1 MAATGQVNDTRRCLV
16 TPFHGGMLANT
27 MINLQGSMGFFS
39 FGRLFALVSI
49 LPFLVNAATEC
60 RPSLPLPYRVLHQF
74 PDPTYLQSLYVRS
87 NGDILLTTAW
97 PNGTIY
103 YVSGPTTK
111 SPKVT
116 QVYQF
121 DPKVVNV
128 TTSIIETRPDVYAF
142 FAGQQVHLGIGI
154 NGTFGV
160 WELDLRPTRRRLNPG
175 KAIVKEL
182 VHIPNGGLLSGLDV
196 VPDDSSTL
204 LVADSTVGVVWHVD
218 TVARKYKLGIQDP
231 AMPGPP
237 WAATQFGI
245 DGLQY
250 HKGYLYWTNSFEA
263 RIYRIRMTRKGFA
276 APGAKGELFKEVR
289 SFFLDNFTFGPRNG
303 DTMWVATNAD
313 NRLITVS
320 PDGNVTVVL
329 GEPDELTVSGVV
341 QPAFGK
347 LPGDT
352 HTMYAITSGAFN
364 FPINGTVTEGGKLI
378 AVDTRGYC

>member
-1 MAATGQVNDTRRCLV
+1 M
-16 TPFHGGMLANT
+16 M
-27 MINLQGSMGFFS
+27 FFS
-39 FGRLFALVSI
+39 FSRFFVL
-49 LPFLVNAATEC
+49 LPLLSCLVNALTDC

-87 NGDILLTTAW
+87 NGDILVTTAW

-116 QVYQF
+116 EVYQF
-121 DPKVVNV
+121 DSKIANV
-128 TTSIIETRPDVYAF
+128 ATSIIETRPDVYAF
-142 FAGQQVHLGIGI
+142 YAGKQVHLGIGI

-160 WELDLRPTRRRLNPG
+160 WELDLRPTRRRFNPG

-182 VHIPNGGLLSGLDV
+182 VHIPYGGLLSGLEV
-196 VPDDSSTL
+196 IPDKPSTL
-204 LVADSTVGVVWHVD
+204 LVADSTVGVIWHVD
-218 TVARKYKLGIQDP
+218 TIARKYKLGIEDP
-231 AMPGPP
+231 TMRGPA
-237 WAATQFGI
+237 WAPTQFGI

-263 RIYRIRMTRKGFA
+263 RVYRIRTTRQGFA
-276 APGAKGELFKEVR
+276 APGAKGELVKEVR
-289 SFFLDNFTFGPRNG
+289 SFFLDNFTFGPRND
-303 DTMWVATNAD
+303 DTMWIATNAD

-320 PDGNVTVVL
+320 PDGNVTAVL
-329 GEPDELTVSGVV
+329 GEPDELTMSGVV

-352 HTMYAITSGAFN
+352 NTLYAITSGAFN
-364 FPINGTVTEGGKLI
+364 FPINGTVTEGGKI
-378 AVDTRGYC
+378 VAIDTRGYC